1 MMVILLA
8 YWFIEI
14 SEHISWIETFF
25 YVQLLPSY
33 VILLCVTNPKHTEVT
48 RNGGDLG
55 AVLVSRGFFPW
66 LQRTKDIFTF
76 PFDPLLPTTTP
87 VLKMPKSGLSSP
99 GVSHCQKLSLLH
111 CSTFSRKM
119 KSYISVTKYWSFSN
133 LLQLL

>member
-25 YVQLLPSY
+25 YVQFLPSY

-48 RNGGDLG
+48 SNGGDLG

-76 PFDPLLPTTTP
+76 PFDPLLPATTP

-99 GVSHCQKLSLLH
+99 GVSHCQKLS
-111 CSTFSRKM
+111 K
-119 KSYISVTKYWSFSN
+119 KQKKTKNFPSSIAPLFPGKWN
-133 LLQLL
+133 PI